1 VYDSE
6 ARDAVFAAPSDV
18 RMLCARDNSIS
29 YCLQP
34 SDQAFPSLLPCDKEV
49 DESVNTGML

>member
-1 VYDSE
+1 MYDSE
-6 ARDAVFAAPSDV
+6 ARDAVFAAPFDV